1 MNRRILVTGGA
12 GYIGSHT
19 CKSLF
24 HHGFEPICYDN
35 LVHGHREFVK
45 WGPFEEGDINDS
57 QRLNSVFD
65 KYQPRAVMHFAAYAY
80 VGESMSDP
88 LKYYKNNVHGSM
100 TLLNVMRTRNVTK
113 IIFSST
119 CATYGIP
126 KTIPIPDG
134 HVQQPVN
141 PYGRSKL
148 VIEHMLRD
156 YAYAYGL
163 HGCSLRYFNAAGSD
177 PDGELGEWHE
187 PETHLIPNVMLA
199 AVGKRESITVFG
211 DNYGTPDGTCVRD
224 YIHVTDLAEAHVL
237 ALKTLEEEPGLKT
250 YNLGNDRGYS
260 VKDIIDVSVD
270 ICGQA
275 IPVQIGPRR
284 PGDPPVLIADSS
296 KARSELGWISNY
308 NQLEQII
315 ETAWDWFSR
324 QNQ

>member
-35 LVHGHREFVK
+35 LVYGHREFVK
-45 WGPFEEGDINDS
+45 WGPLEEGDINDS
-57 QRLNSVFD
+57 QRLHSVFH
-65 KYQPRAVMHFAAYAY
+65 KYQPEAVMHFAAYAY
-80 VGESMSDP
+80 VGESMADP

-100 TLLNVMRTRNVTK
+100 TLLNVMRECNVEN

-126 KTIPIPDG
+126 KAIPIPDS

-156 YAYAYGL
+156 YAYAYSL
-163 HGCSLRYFNAAGSD
+163 RACSLRYFNAAGSD
-177 PDGELGEWHE
+177 PDGQIGEWHD

-199 AVGKRESITVFG
+199 AAGKRESITVFG
-211 DNYGTPDGTCVRD
+211 DDYDTRDGTCVRD

-237 ALKTLEEEPGLKT
+237 ALEAVEERPGLKT
-250 YNLGNDRGYS
+250 YNLGNDEGYS
-260 VKDIIDVSVD
+260 VKEIIDVSAGV
-270 ICGQA
+270 CGRE
-275 IPVQIGPRR
+275 IPVQIGNRR

-296 KARSELGWISNY
+296 KARTELGWKPNY
-308 NQLEQII
+308 DNLEQII
-315 ETAWDWFSR
+315 KTAWDWFSR
-324 QNQ
+324 TN

>member
-1 MNRRILVTGGA
+1 VNRRILVTGGA

-35 LVHGHREFVK
+35 LVYGHRDFVK
-45 WGPFEEGDINDS
+45 WGPFEEGDISDS
-57 QRLNSVFD
+57 QRLQSVFD
-65 KYQPRAVMHFAAYAY
+65 KYQPEVVMHFAAYAY
-80 VGESMSDP
+80 IGESMLDP
-88 LKYYKNNVHGSM
+88 LKYYENNVYGSM
-100 TLLNVMRTRNVTK
+100 TLLNAMRESNIEK

-126 KTIPIPDG
+126 KTIPIPDS

-187 PETHLIPNVMLA
+187 PETHLIPNIMLTA
-199 AVGKRESITVFG
+199 TGKRESITVFG
-211 DNYGTPDGTCVRD
+211 DDYGTRDGTCVRD

-237 ALKTLEEEPGLKT
+237 ALNTLEEEPGLKT

-260 VKDIIDVSVD
+260 VKDIIDVSAK
-270 ICGQA
+270 ICGQK
-275 IPVQIGPRR
+275 IPVEIGKRR
-284 PGDPPVLIADSS
+284 LGDPPILIADSS
-296 KARSELGWISNY
+296 SAKSELGWKPEY
-308 NQLEQII
+308 NNLEQII
-315 ETAWDWFSR
+315 ETAWNWFSR
-324 QNQ
+324 QS